1 MQTFLP
7 YPDFEQSVRVLD
19 YRRLGKQR
27 VETFQ
32 VLNILLGRTPTKGWR
47 NHPVTLMWSGYESA
61 LQLYQNYTIQE
72 WISRGYKNNMQLEEI
87 IPGSIVMPP
96 WFGLD
101 EFHKSHRSNL
111 LRKDYEY
118 YSQYFD
124 EPSDLE
130 YYWPAEKQSATLR

>member
-7 YPDFEQSVRVLD
+7 YPDLLQSVRVLD

-32 VLNILLGRTPTKGWR
+32 VLNILLDRTPTKGWR
-47 NHPVTLMWSGYESA
+47 NHPVTRMWTGYEEA
-61 LQLYQNYTIQE
+61 LKLYQNLTIEE
-72 WISRGYKNNMQLEEI
+72 WVKRGYNNTMQFEELNYKRI
-87 IPGSIVMPP
+87 TLPP
-96 WFGLD
+96 WFGNKD
-101 EFHKSHRSNL
+101 FHRSHRSNL

-130 YYWPAEKQSATLR
+130 YYWPV